1 MDQLAKQGY
10 TQSYTYFTW
19 RDNKHELIEY
29 MNDLTKTDRKE
40 YMQPNFWPNTPD
52 INPFH
57 LQEANESKYLQR
69 YALAATLSSSIGIY
83 GPVFEQMISEAIL
96 GKEEYFMSEKFQLC
110 HYDWFKEN
118 KITKLITRINKIRHE
133 HASYQQTNN
142 IQFCCIENNNLLAF
156 YKWNDDKTDET
167 ITIVSLDQYY
177 MQSGMVQLPL
187 VDLSIEAGHQIQ
199 VHDLITGNIY
209 DWHNEWNYV
218 ELHPTLPFHIFKIK
232 K

>member
-1 MDQLAKQGY
+1 M
-10 TQSYTYFTW
+10 
-19 RDNKHELIEY
+19 
-29 MNDLTKTDRKE
+29 
-40 YMQPNFWPNTPD
+40 
-52 INPFH
+52 
-57 LQEANESKYLQR
+57 
-69 YALAATLSSSIGIY
+69 
-83 GPVFEQMISEAIL
+83 
-96 GKEEYFMSEKFQLC
+96 
-110 HYDWFKEN
+110 
-118 KITKLITRINKIRHE
+118 
-133 HASYQQTNN
+133 
-142 IQFCCIENNNLLAF
+142 LAF

-218 ELHPTLPFHIFKIK
+218 ELHPTLPFNIFKIK